1 MLSNTLVYDT
11 CVWHFTVVYLCS
23 HSTGDAAIRRGPLD
37 DRYIVSLI
45 FKQKKP
51 VILSLL
57 SLLCCVASN
66 LASPVLSGM
75 LFESLVLKQPFSEYR
90 TLLAG
95 MVVLYVFEPLLSRV
109 YIINACTIGETLQST
124 LRREAFRVL
133 LMQRIVF
140 FDQHRPTELTNI
152 LSKDLESLRNFFFN
166 NCSRDR
172 GLRALFEAIGS
183 VVVLFVLSWRLGPI
197 LAAVIIATACIAW
210 LYRRQSKS
218 IEKKSAESQSRMAIA
233 IDEVVSQIRTVRVF
247 AGESL
252 ERERFGAYVA
262 DSYLSGMG
270 FARAKA
276 LLECLNRGAIH
287 FSLLALYGLG
297 GYLVNTGLMP
307 VGTLL
312 SAIGFTFSLV
322 FATQGLLQT
331 WTDARQ
337 TRSCIKR
344 VQDIFS
350 EIDVDPSMAQALPP
364 GDWWNVANGLVNNSG
379 SPVGGEGEL
388 DAVAASQENDLVLE
402 DVCFSYPA
410 RPDVQVLKNL
420 SLRIPRGKVT
430 ALVGR
435 SGAGKSTIATLLE
448 RLYAPSSGKV
458 MLGDVKVN
466 QYTRKQWVRA
476 VTAVTQEPVLFN
488 GSIYDNIAYGVPD
501 AAKEQ
506 VEASAKAA
514 YAHDF
519 IVKLPEGYET
529 SVGEQGSLLSG
540 GQRQRIALARAL
552 LKDAPILILDEAT
565 SSLDSE
571 SESLVQQAIDTL
583 VKDRTVLVIAHRL
596 STVQAAHQIVVVDN
610 GEIVEK
616 GNHRDLIKIE
626 GLYSKLV
633 SSQALNL
640 SNQ

>member
-1 MLSNTLVYDT
+1 MNRARMFFHLTIEV
-11 CVWHFTVVYLCS
+11 CS
-23 HSTGDAAIRRGPLD
+23 LPAELATRDEVIRRGPLD
-37 DRYIVSLI
+37 DRYIFSLI
-45 FKQKKP
+45 IKQKKR
-51 VILSLL
+51 VVVSLL

-75 LFESLVLKQPFSEYR
+75 LFESLVTKQPLSEYR
-90 TLLAG
+90 SLLAG
-95 MVVLYVFEPLLSRV
+95 MVALYIIEPVLSRV

-140 FDQHRPTELTNI
+140 FDQHRPTELTNL
-152 LSKDLESLRNFFFN
+152 LSKDLESLRTFFIN

-172 GLRALFEAIGS
+172 GLRAFFEATGS
-183 VVVLFVLSWRLGPI
+183 VVVLFALSWRLGPI
-197 LAAVIIATACIAW
+197 LAAVIVATACIAW
-210 LYRRQSKS
+210 LYRRQSK
-218 IEKKSAESQSRMAIA
+218 ILERKSAESQSRMAVA
-233 IDEVVSQIRTVRVF
+233 VDEVVSQIRTVRVF

-252 ERERFGAYVA
+252 ERERFGAYVS
-262 DSYLSGMG
+262 DSYLNGMG

-337 TRSCIKR
+337 TRSSIKR
-344 VQDIFS
+344 VQEVFS

-364 GDWWNVANGLVNNSG
+364 GDWWNISNGIDSDVDSFIR
-379 SPVGGEGEL
+379 SEEDL
-388 DAVAASQENDLVLE
+388 DAVAESQKNDLVLE
-402 DVCFSYPA
+402 NVCFSYPA
-410 RPDVQVLKNL
+410 RPDVQVLKNV

-458 MLGDVKVN
+458 MLGDIKVN
-466 QYTRKQWVRA
+466 RYTRKQWVRA

-488 GSIYDNIAYGVPD
+488 GSIYDNISY
-501 AAKEQ
+501 
-506 VEASAKAA
+506 
-514 YAHDF
+514 
-519 IVKLPEGYET
+519 
-529 SVGEQGSLLSG
+529 
-540 GQRQRIALARAL
+540 
-552 LKDAPILILDEAT
+552 
-565 SSLDSE
+565 
-571 SESLVQQAIDTL
+571 
-583 VKDRTVLVIAHRL
+583 
-596 STVQAAHQIVVVDN
+596 
-610 GEIVEK
+610 
-616 GNHRDLIKIE
+616 
-626 GLYSKLV
+626 
-633 SSQALNL
+633 
-640 SNQ
+640 

>member
-1 MLSNTLVYDT
+1 VTFLK
-11 CVWHFTVVYLCS
+11 LCS
-23 HSTGDAAIRRGPLD
+23 SHGETRTTQVADGGQLRAPLD
-37 DRYIVSLI
+37 DRYILSLI
-45 FKQKKP
+45 LQQKKSL
-51 VILSLL
+51 IIASLSLL
-57 SLLCCVASN
+57 FCVAAN

-75 LFESLVLKQPFSEYR
+75 LFETLVNKSPFSSYKS
-90 TLLAG
+90 LLTAMMG
-95 MVVLYVFEPLLSRV
+95 LYILEPLMSRV
-109 YIINACTIGETLQST
+109 YIVHACMIGEKLQAT

-133 LMQRIVF
+133 LMQRIIF
-140 FDQHRPTELTNI
+140 FDKHRPSELTNL
-152 LSKDLESLRNFFFN
+152 LSKDLEALRNFFFN

-172 GLRALFEAIGS
+172 GLRALLEAVGS
-183 VVVLFVLSWRLGPI
+183 VCVLFALSWRLGPI
-197 LAAVIIATACIAW
+197 LAGVIIATACIAW
-210 LYRRQSKS
+210 LYRRQSKTV
-218 IEKKSAESQSRMAIA
+218 EKLSADSQSRMAIA
-233 IDEVVSQIRTVRVF
+233 IDETVSQIRTVRVF

-252 ERERFGAYVA
+252 ERERFGTYVN
-262 DSYLSGMG
+262 DSYESGMG

-276 LLECLNRGAIH
+276 LLESLNRGAIH

-337 TRSCIKR
+337 MRSAVKR
-344 VQDIFS
+344 VQDVLS
-350 EIDVDPSMAQALPP
+350 EIGVDPSMAQALPP
-364 GDWWNVANGLVNNSG
+364 GDWWTVANGQQTRSHNLF
-379 SPVGGEGEL
+379 EGKDEL
-388 DAVAASQENDLVLE
+388 DAVDAAEKNDLVLE
-402 DVCFSYPA
+402 NVCFSYPA
-410 RPDVQVLKNL
+410 RPDVQVLKNVDL
-420 SLRIPRGKVT
+420 TIPRGKVT

-435 SGAGKSTIATLLE
+435 SGGGKSTIAALLE
-448 RLYAPSSGKV
+448 RLYAPGSGKV

-488 GSIYDNIAYGVPD
+488 GTIYDNIAYGVQH
-501 AAKEQ
+501 ATREQ
-506 VEASAKAA
+506 VEEAARAA
-514 YAHDF
+514 YAHEF
-519 IVKLPEGYET
+519 VMRLPEGYET

-596 STVQAAHQIVVVDN
+596 STVQAADQIVVLDN
-610 GEIVEK
+610 GEI
-616 GNHRDLIKIE
+616 IE
-626 GLYSKLV
+626 QGSHESLVNLNGLYSKLV

>member
-1 MLSNTLVYDT
+1 MAYPGREAV
-11 CVWHFTVVYLCS
+11 
-23 HSTGDAAIRRGPLD
+23 RRAPLD
-37 DRYIVSLI
+37 DMYIVSLI
-45 FKQKKP
+45 LQQRKSLAIAS
-51 VILSLL
+51 VSLL
-57 SLLCCVASN
+57 LCVAAN
-66 LASPVLSGM
+66 LASPVLSGL
-75 LFESLVLKQPFSEYR
+75 LFETLVNKAPFSSYR
-90 TLLAG
+90 ALLAG
-95 MVVLYVFEPLLSRV
+95 MMAIYVLEPILSRV
-109 YIINACTIGETLQST
+109 YIIHACTIGETLQAT

-133 LMQRIVF
+133 LMQRIIF
-140 FDQHRPTELTNI
+140 FDKHRPSELTNI
-152 LSKDLESLRNFFFN
+152 LSKDLESLRTFFFN

-172 GLRALFEAIGS
+172 GLRALLEAVGS
-183 VVVLFVLSWRLGPI
+183 VCVLFALSWRLGPI
-197 LAAVIIATACIAW
+197 LAGVIVATAGIAW
-210 LYRRQSKS
+210 LYRQQSKAV
-218 IEKKSAESQSRMAIA
+218 ERLSAESQSRMAVA
-233 IDEVVSQIRTVRVF
+233 VDETVSQIRTVRVF
-247 AGESL
+247 AGESW
-252 ERERFGAYVA
+252 ERERFAMYVN
-262 DSYLSGMG
+262 DSFISGMG

-276 LLECLNRGAIH
+276 LLESLNRGAIH

-337 TRSCIKR
+337 TRSSVKR
-344 VQDIFS
+344 VQNLFN
-350 EIDVDPSMAQALPP
+350 EIGVDPSMAQALPP
-364 GDWWNVANGLVNNSG
+364 GDWWNVANGEKTSSYDILE
-379 SPVGGEGEL
+379 GEDEL
-388 DAVAASQENDLVLE
+388 DAVDAAEKSDLVLE
-402 DVCFSYPA
+402 NVCFSYPA
-410 RPDVQVLKNL
+410 RPDVQVLKDL
-420 SLRIPRGKVT
+420 TLTIPRGKVT

-435 SGAGKSTIATLLE
+435 SGAGKSTIAALLE
-448 RLYAPSSGKV
+448 RLYAPGSGKV

-488 GSIYDNIAYGVPD
+488 GTIYDNIAYGVQHATREEVEQ
-501 AAKEQ
+501 AAR
-506 VEASAKAA
+506 AA
-514 YAHDF
+514 YAHEF
-519 IVKLPEGYET
+519 VVRLPEGYET

-596 STVQAAHQIVVVDN
+596 STVQAADQIVVLDQ
-610 GEIVEK
+610 GQI
-616 GNHRDLIKIE
+616 IE
-626 GLYSKLV
+626 QGSHAQLVSSGGLYSKLV
-633 SSQALNL
+633 SSQSLNL